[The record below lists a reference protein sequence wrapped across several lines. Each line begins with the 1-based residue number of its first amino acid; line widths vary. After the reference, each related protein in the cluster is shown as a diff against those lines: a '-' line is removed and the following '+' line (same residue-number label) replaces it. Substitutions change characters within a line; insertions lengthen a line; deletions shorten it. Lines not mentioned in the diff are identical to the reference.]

1 MISCKCLMLIMY
13 IARFARQDL
22 LRAVGALTTM
32 IALWDEA
39 CDRKTVRKIKYIN
52 GTVSWRQVG
61 FIGDSPNNIQLGVVL
76 GCRLCWGQGGNE
88 EHQWGVP
95 RPVRPT

>member
-1 MISCKCLMLIMY
+1 MKIMY

-22 LRAVGALTTM
+22 LRAVGVLTTM
-32 IALWDEA
+32 ITRWDET
-39 CDRKTVRKIKYIN
+39 CDRQMFRIIRYIN

-61 FIGDSPNNIQLGVVL
+61 FIGDSPNNIQLGLFSDADLAGDRV
-76 GCRLCWGQGGNE
+76 GNE

-95 RPVRPT
+95 RPVRAT